1 MRRASLIFA
10 FLAVPFAT
18 AARAQGYFEARNSA
32 MGGAGVASS
41 RYKAA
46 GFANPAL
53 LTRFGESD
61 DFGILLPT
69 VGAFADDETGLADD
83 LQDFTDEFDRIDAL
97 GISATQADLDSL
109 AAALGQMNAAGV
121 AFAAMPD

>member
-1 MRRASLIFA
+1 MNGRVLLIA
-10 FLAVPFAT
+10 IVAPTLAGT
-18 AARAQGYFEARNSA
+18 SRAQSYFEARNSA

-83 LQDFTDEFDRIDAL
+83 LQNFTDEFDRIDAL
-97 GISATQADLDSL
+97 VQNATVTPGDLDLL
-109 AAALGQMNAAGV
+109 AAALGALDGRQLT
-121 AFAAMPD
+121 